1 MKRSTRIKPEGIMNL
16 HEAKRYVSAPDPAA
30 EEHEYLLN
38 LFHDALDRR
47 IIPPDTSFERFKK
60 ELHDYDYGFRR
71 KKTPVRYAAKDE
83 KPPRY
88 DLNKPIRPQD
98 FNDWAIT
105 LGTLDAQGLE
115 SIRFILDKLQEQNKK

>member
-1 MKRSTRIKPEGIMNL
+1 MNL

-83 KPPRY
+83 KPAVY
-88 DLNKPIRPQD
+88 NSNKPV
-98 FNDWAIT
+98 T
-105 LGTLDAQGLE
+105 LEDYLQWGMTIGNLDEQSLE
-115 SIRFILDKLQEQNKK
+115 SLKFMLDKLQEQKK